1 RTLENIN
8 LDIYK
13 GEGSFLNNMVSG
25 NNLEL
30 SKIYLEL
37 SKMHKMAFIQD
48 TYNQFLD
55 KRVNEFGVY
64 RKLGTE

>member
-1 RTLENIN
+1 MYSDQTYEVIKNRTLENIN

-37 SKMHKMAFIQD
+37 SKMHKMAFIHI
-48 TYNQFLD
+48 
-55 KRVNEFGVY
+55 
-64 RKLGTE
+64 